1 MNYRAN
7 PLVAGVETPPIA
19 EARSWI
25 EGRDPDPD
33 LPLIDLSQAV
43 PGYPPDERLT
53 RYLAE
58 QAMRPETSRYTEIEG
73 ISELRG
79 RLADHMASFYGGG
92 ASADRVC
99 ITAGCNQAFH
109 LVASALAQAGDRII
123 LPAPYYFN
131 HRMSLDMLGVEA
143 ALLPCREG
151 NGLVPDPEEAAALVD
166 ARTRAIVLVS
176 PNNPTGAVYPAAV
189 IEAFFE
195 LARRRGIAL
204 VLDETYKDFLP
215 ADAARPHDLLRRDDW
230 DETLIQLYSFSK
242 AYCLPGY
249 RVGSVLAAPDFIGQL
264 AKVMD
269 CVSICAPHIGQDAA
283 NFGLRHLTDWRAA
296 KRALMQD
303 RVEAFQAALEGAQSG
318 YRIVGLGAYF
328 GYLRHPWCDQPAANV
343 AQSLAQQQN
352 LLCLPGSMFGP
363 GQERYLRFAFAN
375 VDAGVMPAIADRL
388 ARSAAG

>member
-19 EARSWI
+19 EARSWLA
-25 EGRDPDPD
+25 GRQADPD

-73 ISELRG
+73 LPELRG
-79 RLADHMASFYGGG
+79 RLADHMASFYGG
-92 ASADRVC
+92 AVSAGRVC

-109 LVASALAQAGDRII
+109 LAATALARAGERIV

-131 HRMSLDMLGVEA
+131 HRMSLDMLGIEA
-143 ALLPCREG
+143 ALLPCRES
-151 NGLVPDPEEAAALVD
+151 NGLVPDPEEAAGLID

-195 LARRRGIAL
+195 LAARHGIAL

-215 ADAARPHDLLRRDDW
+215 ADTARPHDLFRREDW
-230 DETLIQLYSFSK
+230 DRTLVQLYSFSK

-249 RVGSVLAAPDFIGQL
+249 RVGSVTAAPDFIGQV

-283 NFGLRHLTDWRAA
+283 NFGLRHLADWRAA
-296 KRALMQD
+296 KRTLMQG
-303 RVEAFQAALEGAQSG
+303 RVRAFQAALERTETG

-328 GYLRHPWCDQPAANV
+328 GYLRHPWTDRPAAEQ
-343 AQSLAQQQN
+343 ARRLAQQHN

-363 GQERYLRFAFAN
+363 EQERYLRFAFAN

-388 ARSAAG
+388 AGSNPS